1 MCAALVHFGMDN
13 HEASPT
19 KTNYE
24 GTLGDVSELREYLLK
39 NAKQVVQDFVN
50 LDFPVI
56 PTEGY
61 QSNNIA
67 CDISDKRYK
76 QAATLRCMASQL
88 MTMRQ
93 GQWRHQQIS
102 QRTMYLIIQK
112 RV

>member
-1 MCAALVHFGMDN
+1 MCAALVHFHVDN

-19 KTNYE
+19 KNNYE
-24 GTLGDVSELREYLLK
+24 GTLGDASEMREYLLK

-67 CDISDKRYK
+67 CDICDKRYK
-76 QAATLRCMASQL
+76 QAATLVSFANLRCMASQL

-93 GQWRHQQIS
+93 GQ
-102 QRTMYLIIQK
+102 
-112 RV
+112 